1 MSRKSL
7 PVLSLALILILVLST
22 VGVAYG
28 LWAEKLVIDG
38 TVYTGEVDVGFSG
51 PYVYEWVNVNGY
63 PMMEPQVKDPYA
75 ECYAKAWDADPN
87 SDGMEGIAVTVRGA
101 YPDYFCLIQFD
112 VSNLG
117 TVPVHVSWPDG
128 EAPSWVQIGAC
139 YPNWYQLHPGD
150 HIWSS
155 ILIHFTNNDGVS
167 ELGTYTF
174 HFTLEALQWNEA
186 PATGSEKT
194 MSTCP
199 EVPAGIEA
207 EVQE

>member
-7 PVLSLALILILVLST
+7 PVLSLALILILVLSS

-51 PYVYEWVNVNGY
+51 PYVYEWVAINGVQQ
-63 PMMEPQVKDPYA
+63 MEPKVKDPYA

-87 SDGMEGIAVTVRGA
+87 SDGLEGITIMVRGA
-101 YPDYFCLIQFD
+101 YPDYYCLVQFD
-112 VSNLG
+112 VSNIG
-117 TVPVHVSWPDG
+117 TVPVHISWPEG
-128 EAPSWVQIGAC
+128 KAPAWVQVGAC

-150 HIWSS
+150 HVFAG
-155 ILIHFTNNDGVS
+155 ILIHFTNDDGVD

-174 HFTLEALQWNEA
+174 SFTIDALQWNEA
-186 PATGSEKT
+186 PATGT
-194 MSTCP
+194 MLMMDSCP
-199 EVPAGIEA
+199 AVPDG
-207 EVQE
+207 VTQE